1 VDYVFE
7 WNPDKARRNKKQHGI
22 SFEQAI
28 MVFKDPKAIS
38 IYDTEHSKGEDRWI
52 TLGLSVNHG
61 LVVVCHT
68 FQWISKSVARIRIFS
83 SRKATRRER
92 QQYSE

>member
-1 VDYVFE
+1 MDYVFE
-7 WNPDKARRNKKQHGI
+7 WDPDKARRNKKQHGI
-22 SFEQAI
+22 SFEQAA

-38 IYDTEHSKGEDRWI
+38 MYDTEHSKGEDRWV

-68 FQWISKSVARIRIFS
+68 FQWTSKSAARIRIFS
-83 SRKATRRER
+83 SRKATRQER

>member
-7 WNPDKARRNKKQHGI
+7 WDPNKARQNKKQHGI
-22 SFEQAI
+22 SFEQAAA
-28 MVFKDPKAIS
+28 VFKDPNAVS
-38 IYDTEHSKGEDRWI
+38 IYDTEHSKGEDRWV
-52 TLGLSVNHG
+52 TLGLSVDHG

-68 FQWISKSVARIRIFS
+68 FQWTSKSAARIRIFS
-83 SRKATRRER
+83 SRKATRQER